1 MDLSITDNKQIFISR
16 VYETLKILRDD
27 KRLFEEDE
35 YLDVRV
41 NINPEGDINILFGDS
56 QFDTDHRGLWAY
68 GSININYDDEFLLSV
83 AKDLVNEIE
92 DQFYY

>member
-56 QFDTDHRGLWAY
+56 QFDTDHRGLGAY
-68 GSININYDDEFLLSV
+68 GSSNINYDDEFLLSV